1 MGLLL
6 LIIFTILILTFPIL
20 LLIGI
25 IIQQIVIDKGFKKYP
40 NDYYKCVDIYLNT
53 GLFGI
58 KKR

>member
-6 LIIFTILILTFPIL
+6 LIIFTILLLTLPI

-25 IIQQIVIDKGFKKYP
+25 IIQQNIIEKGFKKYS
-40 NDYYKCVDIYLNT
+40 NDYDKCVDIYLNT